1 MWPNTPQG
9 TRGTTARARAGNGE
23 WMSRGRIWLGAAL
36 VAAVLV
42 VLGVISVVDRP
53 APPGAP
59 AAGPAAPAGSASTVS
74 AADPVAAARLAVPRR
89 QVDDPLAL
97 GRVDAPVVVAEWGDF
112 QCPFC
117 RLFATNTEPAL
128 LDRYVA
134 SGQVRLEWHDYAY
147 LGPESVLAARAARAA
162 GRQGKFWPFH
172 DVLYREQPRENSGA
186 VTEASLTAQAQR
198 LGLDVTR
205 FRSDLADPAI
215 ARAVDDDQAAGTR
228 IGVTGVPSFVIGD
241 QLIFGAQP
249 TATFEQAID
258 AALARA
264 R

>member
-1 MWPNTPQG
+1 
-9 TRGTTARARAGNGE
+9 
-23 WMSRGRIWLGAAL
+23 MSRGRIWIGAGI
-36 VAAVLV
+36 VVAVLV

-53 APPGAP
+53 AAPGPTAAPTASAP
-59 AAGPAAPAGSASTVS
+59 ADPVVADPVT
-74 AADPVAAARLAVPRR
+74 ADPVAAARLAVPRR
-89 QVDDPLAL
+89 QPDDPLAL

-128 LDRYVA
+128 LTRYVET
-134 SGQVRLEWHDYAY
+134 GRVRLEWHDYAY
-147 LGPESVLAARAARAA
+147 LGPESVLGARAARAA

-172 DVLYREQPRENSGA
+172 DMLYREQPRENSGA
-186 VTEASLTAQAQR
+186 VTEASLSAQAQR

-205 FRSDLADPAI
+205 FRADLADPAI
-215 ARAVDDDQAAGTR
+215 ARAVADDQAAGTR
-228 IGVTGVPSFVIGD
+228 IGVTGVPSFVIAGD
-241 QLIFGAQP
+241 GAQRSSTAGTPALIFGAQP

-258 AALARA
+258 AALAQA

>member
-1 MWPNTPQG
+1 MT
-9 TRGTTARARAGNGE
+9 
-23 WMSRGRIWLGAAL
+23 RGRIVLGAAL
-36 VAAVLV
+36 VVAVLV

-53 APPGAP
+53 TPPGP
-59 AAGPAAPAGSASTVS
+59 ATSATT
-74 AADPVAAARLAVPRR
+74 ATPADPVAAARAAVPRR
-89 QVDDPLAL
+89 QPDDPLAL

-117 RLFATNTEPAL
+117 RLFATDTEPAL

-134 SGQVRLEWHDYAY
+134 TGKVRLEWHDYAY
-147 LGPESVLAARAARAA
+147 LGPESVLGARAARAA

-186 VTEASLTAQAQR
+186 VTEASLSAQAQR

-205 FRSDLADPAI
+205 FRADLADPAI
-215 ARAVDDDQAAGTR
+215 ARAVAEDQAAGTR

-258 AALARA
+258 GALSRA

>member
-1 MWPNTPQG
+1 
-9 TRGTTARARAGNGE
+9 
-23 WMSRGRIWLGAAL
+23 MSRGRIWIGAVL
-36 VAAVLV
+36 VVAVLV
-42 VLGVISVVDRP
+42 VLGVISLVDRP
-53 APPGAP
+53 APTGT
-59 AAGPAAPAGSASTVS
+59 ASTPG
-74 AADPVAAARLAVPRR
+74 DPVTAARLAVPRR
-89 QVDDPLAL
+89 QAGDPLAL
-97 GRVDAPVVVAEWGDF
+97 GRVDAPVVVAEWADF

-117 RLFATNTEPAL
+117 RLYTERTEPAL
-128 LDRYVA
+128 LAHYVD
-134 SGQVRLEWHDYAY
+134 SGQVRIEWHDFAY

-186 VTEASLTAQAQR
+186 VTEASLTAQAQG
-198 LGLDVTR
+198 LGLDVDR
-205 FRSDLADPAI
+205 FRADFADPAI
-215 ARAVDDDQAAGTR
+215 ARAVSDDEAAGAR
-228 IGVTGVPSFVIGD
+228 IGVNGVPSFVMGD